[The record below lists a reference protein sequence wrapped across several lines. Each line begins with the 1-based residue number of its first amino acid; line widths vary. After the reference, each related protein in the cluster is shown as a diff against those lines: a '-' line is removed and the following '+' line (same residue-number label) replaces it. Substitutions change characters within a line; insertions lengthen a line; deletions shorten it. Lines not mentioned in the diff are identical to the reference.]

1 MAQQELPFS
10 RDLGYLDKFLT
21 SLRSH
26 AEGLAE
32 PQRSELMTLVSAEVA
47 AWDRIKALLAGQA
60 PASESVG
67 PGPVAPTPGPS
78 APRGLTVG
86 SLMPGP

>member
-1 MAQQELPFS
+1 MAQQDLPFS

-21 SLRSH
+21 SLRAH

-32 PQRSELMTLVSAEVA
+32 PQRSELLKLVNAEVA
-47 AWDRIKALLAGQA
+47 TWGRIRDLLAGEA
-60 PASESVG
+60 PASASKPAPA
-67 PGPVAPTPGPS
+67 PGMS

-86 SLMPGP
+86 SLMPGR